1 MDHIHSGKL
10 NGFIPMNFIRSSIFK
25 MPVLQLD
32 KSELSAV
39 GDDDVAMVS
48 LILTP
53 DVGLLRVREVRQLL
67 QLDRQTSCHTLIREL
82 DNDHDSIIHLIVGC
96 LVNEILVRD
105 EPVLNL
111 AVERLLVDH
120 HSFVFTPDLK
130 QKFLSVV

>member
-67 QLDRQTSCHTLIREL
+67 QLDRQTAVIPSSESLITTTTVSSTSSL
-82 DNDHDSIIHLIVGC
+82 GVW
-96 LVNEILVRD
+96 
-105 EPVLNL
+105 
-111 AVERLLVDH
+111 
-120 HSFVFTPDLK
+120 
-130 QKFLSVV
+130 